1 MIRLL
6 VVFKSDDYFPGQL
19 ELLGTYKD
27 ANKAVNDGLSV
38 WDDTVEYMFLNERDK
53 WIKFDKT
60 GIEKITL
67 SEVQKKTISLI

>member
-27 ANKAVNDGLSV
+27 ANKAINDGLSV
-38 WDDTVEYMFLNERDK
+38 WDNTVEYMFINQGNEWLK
-53 WIKFDKT
+53 
-60 GIEKITL
+60 IERTSLERTTL
-67 SEVQKKTISLI
+67 SEVQKKVSV

>member
-6 VVFKSDDYFPGQL
+6 VVFKNDGYFGGEL
-19 ELLGTYKD
+19 ELLGTYND
-27 ANKAVNDGLSV
+27 PAKAVNDGLSV

-53 WIKFDKT
+53 WIKFDKA

-67 SEVQKKTISLI
+67 SEVQKNY